1 MPWSTDDVDGF
12 KKGLDDDEKAK
23 WVAIANAV
31 LADCL
36 EKGGER
42 SECEK
47 QAIMT
52 ANART

>member
-12 KKGLDDDEKAK
+12 KKGLDDDAKAK

-36 EKGGER
+36 AKGGKQ